1 MILNE
6 LISFIFQITRKLAG
20 ESKGTVNW
28 CTNVGNKFAQVLNS
42 VFTANEGQ
50 GLQKMISG
58 IVKR

>member
-1 MILNE
+1 MNSYRLFFRLLVN
-6 LISFIFQITRKLAG
+6 QP

-28 CTNVGNKFAQVLNS
+28 CTNVGNEFGQVLNS